1 LDAKR
6 RASIDRE
13 TKETTVHVE
22 VALEGTGDYNVSTTI
37 PMLDHM
43 LEQLARHGQLDIS
56 IEASGDTDRD
66 AHHLV
71 EDVAITLG
79 RALDE
84 ALGERRGIERFG
96 HAIVPLDEA
105 LALVAVDLSGRG
117 YAAINVEF
125 ERTEIGGLPME
136 NVTHFLTSLANEAR
150 MTLHVQVLAG
160 ANDHHKLEAIFKG
173 LARALRQAIAIDPRR
188 LGEVPSTKETL

>member
-1 LDAKR
+1 MDAKR
-6 RASIDRE
+6 RASINRE
-13 TKETTVHVE
+13 TKETTVRVE
-22 VALEGTGDYNVSTTI
+22 VALEGSGEYRVSTTI

-43 LEQLARHGQLDIS
+43 LEQLARHGQLDIT

-96 HAIVPLDEA
+96 HAIVPLDES
-105 LALVAVDLSGRG
+105 LALVALDLSGRG
-117 YAAINVEF
+117 YAAVSVDF

-136 NVTHFLTSLANEAR
+136 NVSHFLTSLANEAR
-150 MTLHVQVLAG
+150 MTLHVQILAG
-160 ANDHHKLEAIFKG
+160 NNDHHKLEAIFKA
-173 LARALRQAIAIDPRR
+173 LARCLRQAVAIDPRR
-188 LGEVPSTKETL
+188 VGEVPSTKETL